1 MLRSIAVSGGRLPPT
16 DPVAIFNAVEAAWWI
31 GLGIALFTVRV
42 RPEAAFLRL
51 PLFAVLVL
59 FGVSDVVE
67 IWSGAWWRPWWL
79 AVWKIACGVA
89 MPGLALLWF
98 RRR

>member
-16 DPVAIFNAVEAAWWI
+16 DPVAIFNAIEAAWWI
-31 GLGIALFTVRV
+31 GLGIALLTVRV
-42 RPEAAFLRL
+42 RPEAACLRL
-51 PLFAVLVL
+51 PLSAVLVL
-59 FGVSDVVE
+59 FGVSDTIE

-79 AVWKIACGVA
+79 AAWKIGCGVA
-89 MPGLALLWF
+89 IAGLALLWF